1 MIGLA
6 GRRTALVAARKAAGF
21 TQEGLAEALH
31 VDRSTVIRWEAGEYA
46 PLPYLRPKLARL
58 LGRSADQLR
67 DVLDGDPPG
76 DAVEFGQEVE
86 RALNWVD
93 ARAGW
98 SVGEASRRVR
108 GELARGRATQAPPAS
123 GRGEIAA
130 ALGAYYGG
138 EVAGHAL
145 YAARAG
151 SARTVTSVFTRPEW
165 LGPCALDTTGD
176 LELVPVS
183 GSAAGPIDGAAA
195 VRRLARVAEGD
206 VRMTDAPIYRLT
218 EIEAGA
224 GGLVGRVELASF
236 VEYALTADLLEGEL
250 ADALTAGRSAK
261 PGGLP
266 LRDRYLPDLASV
278 LDLRNRLCAGGVLAL
293 TAIAR
298 PADPYRGEADYLLLV
313 QERSAQVLNAAGK
326 LSVIPK
332 GFHGPLA
339 DYRTDA
345 RIGATLRR
353 ELEEELFGRA
363 DVDNTAGGP
372 RAADPMHASRLSR
385 PMRWLGERPDRMRM
399 ECTGFGF
406 NLVSG
411 NYEFAT
417 LVVIED
423 EEFWSQFGGEVE
435 ANWEA
440 AGLRQYSTRDA
451 EMLVELVGDEAWS
464 NEGLFAFLQG
474 LRRLREIGGSRVA
487 LPEIEL
493 GC

>member
-1 MIGLA
+1 M
-6 GRRTALVAARKAAGF
+6 AARKAAGF

-76 DAVEFGQEVE
+76 DEVEFGQEVE

-98 SVGEASRRVR
+98 SPREANRRLR
-108 GELARGRATQAPPAS
+108 SELTKGRAPQAPRAL

-130 ALGAYYGG
+130 ALETYYSG
-138 EVAGHAL
+138 EVAGHLL
-145 YAARAG
+145 YAARAA
-151 SARTVTSVFTRPEW
+151 SAQAVTSVFTRPEW
-165 LGPCALDTTGD
+165 LAPWTLDAASD
-176 LELVPVS
+176 LELGPGS

-195 VRRLARVAEGD
+195 VRRLARVAED
-206 VRMTDAPIYRLT
+206 DIRMTDAPIYRLT
-218 EIEAGA
+218 EVEAAA

-250 ADALTAGRSAK
+250 VDALTAGRSTK
-261 PGGLP
+261 PGELL

-278 LDLRNRLCAGGVLAL
+278 LDLRSRLCAGGVLAL

-298 PADPYRGEADYLLLV
+298 PADRYRGEADYLLLV
-313 QERSAQVLNAAGK
+313 QERSAQVLNAASK

-339 DYRTDA
+339 DYRADA

-385 PMRWLGERPDRMRM
+385 PMRWLGERQDRTRM

-423 EEFWSQFGGEVE
+423 EEFWSRFGGEVE

-493 GC
+493 GG